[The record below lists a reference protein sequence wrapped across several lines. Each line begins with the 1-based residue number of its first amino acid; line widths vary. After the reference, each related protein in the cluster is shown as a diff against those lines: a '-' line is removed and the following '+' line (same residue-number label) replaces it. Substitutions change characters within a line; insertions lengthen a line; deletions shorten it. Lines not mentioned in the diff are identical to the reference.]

1 MKHDDTFGYALM
13 AGFLI
18 VLGLLGIVMASQ
30 AVDFTMQIFGLALA
44 VFAVF
49 YTFFAIDKTN

>member
-49 YTFFAIDKTN
+49 YAFFAIDKTN

>member
-30 AVDFTMQIFGLALA
+30 AVDVTMQIFGLALA